1 MSVVHV
7 TNKGC
12 PLSMLLPEAMLTSMG
27 CAVSR
32 TMMVSL
38 VFTAGDHGEVCSLC
52 RYLRPCGHPRSVLL
66 PAMGKSMILATI
78 DHKGQEG
85 FYLQ

>member
-1 MSVVHV
+1 MSVAHV

-32 TMMVSL
+32 AMMVSL
-38 VFTAGDHGEVCSLC
+38 VCIAKDHGVVCSLC
-52 RYLRPCGHPRSVLL
+52 RYLRPCGHPRSVLP
-66 PAMGKSMILATI
+66 PAMGKSMILAAI